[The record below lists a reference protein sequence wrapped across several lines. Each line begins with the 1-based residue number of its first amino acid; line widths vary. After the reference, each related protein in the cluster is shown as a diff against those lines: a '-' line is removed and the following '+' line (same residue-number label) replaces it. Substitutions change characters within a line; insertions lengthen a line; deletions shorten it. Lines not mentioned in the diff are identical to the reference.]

1 MTGGLFAL
9 LLIFIA
15 IQLVPFTFLIQP
27 TVLLLIYSIGKRVG
41 LHRSPASDTPSSCA
55 PGIPL
60 TTVPGAP
67 ADKQFQFGIL
77 ITAHKETDFIPPI
90 IDSLLKQTYS
100 RFNVYVVADD
110 CDISE
115 LRFADPRIKILPTP
129 TPFHDQIS
137 SLQFGFSHLQ
147 PTDEVLVIFDPDNLV
162 HPDFCLKMNGW
173 YNKGFLAVQGNLLA
187 KNKTGKY
194 SQIDNMG
201 VAFNNFVGREMQSAL
216 GLSSN
221 IWGCGVSVHRDIYQ
235 RIVYDS
241 KSASGGFDKHMQV
254 EIARNVDRIA
264 YAWDAILYDEKVDDG
279 SNFERQRIRWIA
291 AYFKFLGKAFGLLFT
306 GFRRW
311 NFNLIYF
318 GYNLIRLPYF
328 LLLPLSI
335 LFMAADWW
343 LLSPAFGE
351 VWFIGLLL
359 FSASFTIIVT
369 RLAVD
374 KSTPGSIL
382 YIPLI
387 FYHQFRA
394 LFKIRIYRKTLLK
407 TEHSR
412 KVYINEILTDT
423 HHV

>member
-27 TVLLLIYSIGKRVG
+27 AVLLLIYSIGKQVG
-41 LHRSPASDTPSSCA
+41 LRPSPASDNPSPCA

-60 TTVPGAP
+60 ITVPDAP
-67 ADKQFQFGIL
+67 AYKQFQFAIL

-216 GLSSN
+216 GLSAN

-264 YAWDAILYDEKVDDG
+264 YARDAILYDEKVDDG

-291 AYFKFLGKAFGLLFT
+291 AYFKFLGKAFGLFLT

-335 LFMAADWW
+335 LFMVTDWW

-351 VWFIGLLL
+351 VWLIGLLL

-394 LFKIRIYRKTLLK
+394 LFKIHVYRKTLLK

-423 HHV
+423 RQV